1 MNIRQAFSRWSRPPT
16 RSFDPN
22 SGQAIV
28 LIGIS
33 ALALLAMMGLA
44 IDGGRLLFLKR
55 ETQNAADAA
64 AIAAARAMCAGRE
77 DFVQAGL
84 SAADANGF
92 DDNESDNWVDI
103 NAPPLNADI
112 TIEEDCEGCY
122 VEAVVRGEIP
132 ASFVGLVYNGPLTAT
147 SRTVGACNPNEFVVL
162 NYEENG
168 LRAGFSISDTCETG
182 LTISE
187 ATVLGGL
194 HANGLLKVSPSQGG
208 AVVVGPSSYKSEL
221 FQEDKAKVD
230 WRASLEDDA
239 KPDETPAGTCE
250 RTCFE
255 PGSDTGG
262 DDEAAGGSCTPG
274 SFPLD
279 NPFRVCEDIPDPMA
293 ASGVNIARYAP
304 GGDIA
309 STAAAKGEYFAYTG
323 TCKQKNDVRN
333 WIDSHITGQ
342 VTEIVDDT
350 PVTYDVLATGLYYF
364 PCTDKAGVDVNQFD
378 TYKGTITWVTT
389 TTMHISG
396 GMNNLTAYV
405 GSDTEDSGDDLLFFA
420 NGGSNECSDKVLK
433 FSGNNNISTGNM
445 YAPHGEIDYSGS
457 YSEAYGCLT
466 GYQVTISGSETM
478 LVCEPGIPE
487 VIGDPGIWVTE

>member
-1 MNIRQAFSRWSRPPT
+1 MNIKQAFSRWFRRPT
-16 RSFDPN
+16 RSVDPN

-64 AIAAARAMCAGRE
+64 AIAAARAMCAGRD
-77 DFVQAGL
+77 DFVLAGL
-84 SAADANGF
+84 SAANANGF
-92 DDNESDNWVDI
+92 DDNETDNWVDV

-112 TIEEDCEGCY
+112 TIEEECEGCY
-122 VEAVVRGEIP
+122 VEVVVRGEIP

-147 SRTVGACNPNEFVVL
+147 SRTIGACNPNEFVVL

-182 LTISE
+182 LTISD

-208 AVVVGPSSYKSEL
+208 AVVVGPSSYKGQL
-221 FQEDKAKVD
+221 FQEDKTKVD
-230 WRASLEDDA
+230 WRVSLEDDA

-255 PGSDTGG
+255 SGSDTGG
-262 DDEAAGGSCTPG
+262 DDEATGGSGSCTPG

-304 GGDIA
+304 GGDA
-309 STAAAKGEYFAYTG
+309 AVAAAADPNGGYYNYTG
-323 TCKQKNDVRN
+323 SCSPKKNVQD
-333 WIDSHITGQ
+333 WIYSHISGGVMQ
-342 VTEIVDDT
+342 
-350 PVTYDVLATGLYYF
+350 TGLYYI
-364 PCTDKAGVDVNQFD
+364 PCSVDVNQFD
-378 TYKGTITWVTT
+378 NISGTITWVSTGSI
-389 TTMHISG
+389 HISG
-396 GMNNLTAYV
+396 GMNNLTAYI
-405 GSDTEDSGDDLLFFA
+405 DDLLFFA
-420 NGGSNECSDKVLK
+420 NGGSNKCSDKVLK